1 MHTSRFI
8 VLLVGLVASVGLALP
23 ASGQPSS
30 SSFVLQAERVGAGGG
45 SASGSSTQD
54 DAAIG
59 QATAGSSESASFR
72 QGSGFIPAAHSQ
84 APNVFTVDVTT
95 DDADANPGDG
105 TCATSGGDCTLRA
118 ALEET
123 NALANDPAG
132 PDEIRF
138 DIPGAGPHTTQLQ
151 SGLPDVTDP
160 VVIDG
165 STEPD
170 FSGDPVV
177 AIDGSAFSP
186 PGPNLLNLETGSDGS
201 SVLALSLVNSPSQGL
216 FARTDSNRV
225 DGCWIGLAPDGT
237 VAGITSWGFRT
248 FGSSNQIGD
257 PNGSGNVIVGAGTGI
272 DLAGGASNNT
282 VQNNLIGETPS
293 GTAAGNNRGID
304 VTSGFGDETGNTIGG
319 IGSNEGNLVAHNTKG
334 ILLPDDDVEHTIRG
348 NRIFDNDGLG
358 IDLADDGQTPN
369 DAGDGDDGANR
380 LQNFPEIQSADY
392 DAGADEVTVTY
403 QVPSDPNAS
412 GSGASAYD
420 LAIGFYRAD
429 ADEEEGEAYLG
440 TDTYAASDYN
450 TSTSGPDPKTVTF
463 TPQASVTR
471 DDHVVA
477 TATDANGNTSEFS
490 AQSQQLPVELAGF
503 EAVQTGEKAAELSWQ
518 TASEISNAGFRIQH
532 KASGEEAWTKIGYV
546 ESKADGGTT
555 TEAQSYRFSAEDLSV
570 GTHQFR
576 LEQVDLDGTATV
588 HDPVTVELQM
598 EEPLRLTVPAPNPVA
613 GQATLSFAVKETQK
627 ATLRLYNALGQ
638 QVATVYED
646 TPTAGESQTVQF
658 EATDLA
664 SGVYFLR
671 LRAGSHVRTQ
681 RLTVVQ

>member
-1 MHTSRFI
+1 VAGVVT
-8 VLLVGLVASVGLALP
+8 LVGTINDLGVG
-23 ASGQPSS
+23 GQEL
-30 SSFVLQAERVGAGGG
+30 FVDDICPR
-45 SASGSSTQD
+45 SRQD
-54 DAAIG
+54 LK
-59 QATAGSSESASFR
+59 
-72 QGSGFIPAAHSQ
+72 
-84 APNVFTVDVTT
+84 NVFTVNSTGSESDIE
-95 DDADANPGDG
+95 PGDG
-105 TCATSGGDCTLRA
+105 SCLTPGEECTLRA

-123 NALANDPAG
+123 NALSNDPAG

-138 DIPGAGPHTTQLQ
+138 DIPGAGPHTIQLQ

-257 PNGSGNVIVGAGTGI
+257 PNGSGNVIVGAGTAIGI
-272 DLAGGASNNT
+272 AGGATNNV
-282 VQNNLIGETPS
+282 VQNNLLGQTPS
-293 GTAAGNNRGID
+293 GTAAGNFEG
-304 VTSGFGDETGNTIGG
+304 VAFSGGFGSVTDNTVGGTGT
-319 IGSNEGNLVAHNTKG
+319 NEGNLIAHNQANGLRLT
-334 ILLPDDDVEHTIRG
+334 DDAIRNTIRG
-348 NRIFDNDGLG
+348 NRVFDNANLG
-358 IDLADDGQTPN
+358 IDLANDTTTANDVGDADDGP
-369 DAGDGDDGANR
+369 NR

-412 GSGASAYD
+412 GSGASAYPLTVD
-420 LAIGFYRAD
+420 FYRAD
-429 ADEEEGEAYLG
+429 MDEEEGRAYLG
-440 TDTYAASDYN
+440 TDTYTTSDYN
-450 TSTSGPDPKTVTF
+450 TSTGGPDPKTITF
-463 TPQASVTR
+463 TPAAPASDTAF
-471 DDHVVA
+471 VVA
-477 TATDANGNTSEFS
+477 TATDADGNTSEFS
-490 AQSQQLPVELAGF
+490 AQPQQLPVELAGF
-503 EAVQTGEKAAELSWQ
+503 EAVQTGTKAVELSWQ
-518 TASEISNAGFRIQH
+518 TASETNNAGFRVQH
-532 KASGEEAWTKIGYV
+532 RASDDEAWTTLGYV
-546 ESKADGGTT
+546 ESKAEEGTT
-555 TEAQSYRFSAEDLSV
+555 ADAQSYQFSAEDLSV
-570 GTHQFR
+570 GTHRFR

-598 EEPLRLTVPAPNPVA
+598 KEPLRLAAPAPNPVS
-613 GQATLSFAVKETQK
+613 GQATLSFAVKESQT
-627 ATLRLYNALGQ
+627 ATLRLYDALGQ
-638 QVATVYED
+638 EVATVYEG
-646 TPTAGESQTVQF
+646 TPTAGESQAVQF

-681 RLTVVQ
+681 RLTVVR